1 MKSGSSILGRWI
13 LMGFRQNGPNLM
25 PSSQYHVT
33 TPTKTGQNEIL
44 GNVDFIVF

>member
-1 MKSGSSILGRWI
+1 MD
-13 LMGFRQNGPNLM
+13 FNGVS